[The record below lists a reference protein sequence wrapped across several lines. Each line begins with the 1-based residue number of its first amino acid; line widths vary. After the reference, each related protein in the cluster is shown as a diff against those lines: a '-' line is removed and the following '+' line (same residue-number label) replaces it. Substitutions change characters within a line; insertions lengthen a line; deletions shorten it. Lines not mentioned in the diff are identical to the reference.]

1 MTDDE
6 LMELTK
12 TAVKA
17 AHERHIK
24 RVKSGTYDADQL
36 AETIVNGDNASRD
49 YANSLVFE
57 TLKLLLDKNPH
68 LLDRHED
75 H

>member
-12 TAVKA
+12 QAVKA
-17 AHERHIK
+17 ANERHMK
-24 RVKSGTYDADQL
+24 RVRSGMYDADQL
-36 AETIVNGDNASRD
+36 PELLANSEKSSRH

-57 TLKLLLDKNPH
+57 TLKLLLGKNPH
-68 LLDRHED
+68 LLDDRED